1 MAEQLHR
8 VEVPVAPDDHEPAV
22 GLLWALGAEG
32 VWEQPARLVAWVRD
46 PRVAADPRLAAVATG
61 PVTVE
66 VEQDRDWQAAWKAT
80 IAPVRAGRAVVVPTW
95 LAASHEPGVDE
106 MTIVLDPGQAFGTGH
121 HATTALCLELLDE
134 LDLAGSLAGRR
145 VADIGCG
152 SGILAIAA
160 AARGAEVVA
169 IDLDP
174 DAVTVT
180 RANARGNNVTVT
192 AEVAA
197 VEDLALTAE
206 VVVANLIS
214 DVVRASAAALVAAAT
229 ERLVVSGITEER
241 AEDVLAALEAQGARV
256 LEVRRR
262 DGWIA
267 ASLVP
272 PRAGGAAPPAP
283 PGLRRRGR
291 LGRVWVAT
299 LSALLLLVAC
309 SEPVELDP
317 TTTDE
322 EPAQDA
328 VAVTPEQEALLAE
341 VAGMEARLQRV
352 DTELVAA
359 TEAADLAGL
368 RAAVARADRLL
379 VADPEAGTP
388 AVFPSQD
395 LERNELR
402 ETPDALTD
410 TLTSAREVGGAL
422 GRSVVEK
429 LRDPIA
435 GDLGSWELDAPGVIA
450 TARGAVDG
458 VGDET
463 AATAQ
468 VLALDGEGP
477 RAIAWLALAA
487 SSDDPALARTATQRA
502 REHVEVMLIALA
514 LAVEPP
520 EPGAPGDDPALDPGT
535 EELGPGLDPDQ
546 AEDEDAA
553 GNRGAA

>member
-8 VEVPVAPDDHEPAV
+8 VEVPVAPDDREPAV

-32 VWEQPARLVAWVRD
+32 VWERPDRLVAWVRD
-46 PRVAADPRLAAVATG
+46 PRATTDPRLAAVAAGAIT
-61 PVTVE
+61 TRLE
-66 VEQDRDWQAAWKAT
+66 EDRDWQAAWKAT
-80 IAPVRAGRAVVVPTW
+80 IAPVRAGRTVVVPTW
-95 LAASHEPGVDE
+95 LAAAHEPGVDE
-106 MTIVLDPGQAFGTGH
+106 LTLVLDPGQAFGTGH

-134 LDLAGSLAGRR
+134 LDRAGSLADRR

-152 SGILAIAA
+152 SGVLAIAA

-174 DAVTVT
+174 AAVTVT
-180 RANARGNNVTVT
+180 RANARANGVPVSV
-192 AEVAA
+192 EVGA

-214 DVVRASAAALVAAAT
+214 DAVRSNATALVAAAT
-229 ERLVVSGITEER
+229 DRLVVSGITEER
-241 AEDVLAALEAQGARV
+241 AEDVLAALEVEGARV
-256 LEVRRR
+256 VEVRRR

-267 ASLVP
+267 AVLATTP
-272 PRAGGAAPPAP
+272 AGGAAAP

-291 LGRVWVAT
+291 LARAGLAA

-309 SEPVELDP
+309 SEPAELDP
-317 TTTDE
+317 TTDE
-322 EPAQDA
+322 EEPGQDPATR
-328 VAVTPEQEALLAE
+328 TPEQEALLAE
-341 VAGMEARLQRV
+341 VAGMEALLGRV
-352 DTELVAA
+352 DTELAA
-359 TEAADLAGL
+359 AADAADLGAL

-379 VADPEAGTP
+379 VADPNAGTP

-402 ETPDALTD
+402 EAPDALTD
-410 TLTSAREVGGAL
+410 TLTRAREVGGAL

-435 GDLGSWELDAPGVIA
+435 GDLGSWELDAPGVVA

-458 VGDET
+458 AGDE
-463 AATAQ
+463 AAAAAQ
-468 VLALDGEGP
+468 VLSLDGEGP
-477 RAIAWLALAA
+477 RAIAWLALA
-487 SSDDPALARTATQRA
+487 SSSEDPALARSATQRA
-502 REHVEVMLIALA
+502 REHIEVMLIALA

-520 EPGAPGDDPALDPGT
+520 APGATPDDPELDPGS
-535 EELGPGLDPDQ
+535 EELGPGLDP
-546 AEDEDAA
+546 AETDDGDAA
-553 GNRGAA
+553 GDRGVA